1 MEFFDVVS
9 QRHSIRAYDARP
21 VEPEKLQ
28 RILESINRAP
38 SAGNLQGFEVYM
50 VCDEAHKN
58 ALVESTGDQDFLA
71 QAPVVLVFCANA
83 SRSAVKYAER
93 GASLYCIQDASIA
106 CTFAMLAATAQGLST
121 VWVGAFDE
129 EPVRLAIGAPLE
141 HRPVA
146 MLPVGYGTG
155 EPRIRERRS
164 LNDIVHRVA

>member
-1 MEFFDVVS
+1 MEFFDVLS
-9 QRHSIRAYDARP
+9 QRHSIRLYDSRP

-38 SAGNLQGFEVYM
+38 SAGNLQGFEVYL
-50 VCDEAHKN
+50 VCDEAHKE
-58 ALVESTGDQDFLA
+58 ALVRSTGDQGFLA

-83 SRSAVKYAER
+83 SRSAVRYAER
-93 GASLYCIQDASIA
+93 GTTLYCIQDASIA

-129 EPVRLAIGAPLE
+129 ERVRLAIGAPSE
-141 HRPVA
+141 HRPIA
-146 MLPVGYGTG
+146 MLPVGYGAG

-164 LNDIVHRVA
+164 LNEIVHRVA